1 MDTHNSVS
9 KLITRVMLVD
19 DHAVV
24 RAGIKRLLEQE
35 SQFTVVAEA
44 DSGERAYVLFGE
56 FLPDIC
62 VMDISMPGMGGLEAI
77 KKIIARYPN
86 AKLLVLSMHE
96 NAAFANQAI
105 KAGAK
110 GYLTK
115 NGLAEELINALD
127 SLVKGDVYI
136 NASIAKKIAI
146 ESLSKEQDLLHQL
159 SAREFE
165 IFRMLCEG
173 EETNQ
178 IANLLNISIK
188 TVANYQTTIKQKLGI
203 NNTVEMVRLAIR
215 YKLIE
220 G

>member
-173 EETNQ
+173 KETNQ

>member
-110 GYLTK
+110 GYLAK

-173 EETNQ
+173 KETNQ

>member
-1 MDTHNSVS
+1 MS
-9 KLITRVMLVD
+9 KPLIRVMLVD

-35 SQFTVVAEA
+35 SQFSVVAEA
-44 DSGERAYVLFGE
+44 ESGERAYTLFGE
-56 FLPDIC
+56 FLPDVC

-77 KKIIARYPN
+77 KKIISRYPN

-110 GYLTK
+110 GYLAK
-115 NGLAEELINALD
+115 NGLAEELINALE
-127 SLVKGDVYI
+127 SVIKNQHYI
-136 NASIAKKIAI
+136 SANIAQKIAV
-146 ESLSKEQDLLHQL
+146 ESHSKQQDLLQQL
-159 SAREFE
+159 TAREFE

-173 EETNQ
+173 VEINQ
-178 IANLLNISIK
+178 IAQLLNISIK

-203 NNTVEMVRLAIR
+203 HNTVEMVRLAIR
-215 YKLIE
+215 YGLIE

>member
-1 MDTHNSVS
+1 MN
-9 KLITRVMLVD
+9 KALIRVMLVD

-35 SQFTVVAEA
+35 NQFSVVAEA
-44 DSGERAYVLFGE
+44 ESGERAYMLFGE

-105 KAGAK
+105 KVGAK
-110 GYLTK
+110 GYLAK
-115 NGLAEELINALD
+115 NGLAEELINALE
-127 SLVKGDVYI
+127 SVIKNQLYI
-136 NASIAKKIAI
+136 NANIAKKIAV
-146 ESLSKEQDLLHQL
+146 ESHSKQQDLLHQL
-159 SAREFE
+159 TAREFE

-173 EETNQ
+173 VEINQ
-178 IANLLNISIK
+178 IAQLLNISIK

-203 NNTVEMVRLAIR
+203 HNTVEMVRLAIR
-215 YKLIE
+215 SGLIE